1 MEEEISAAKGSALAE
16 LQKEDLSL
24 QGVEE
29 LSDRIVLL
37 QAEIARIEAI
47 LESKKGSRSDA
58 EALFK

>member
-1 MEEEISAAKGSALAE
+1 MEEEISAAKGSALAA

-37 QAEIARIEAI
+37 QAEIVRIEAI

>member
-1 MEEEISAAKGSALAE
+1 MEEEISAAKGSALAA

-47 LESKKGSRSDA
+47 LESKKDSRSDA